1 MQRFIYFY
9 SQKEKA
15 FMKSFYYLPA
25 SLLALIVLFSA
36 CQKTANAPQVQSFS
50 QDDALNNT
58 TSTLIYKFSFETK
71 DHDTSFAGWT
81 GSLSHSFSKDVPPN
95 AGLWSLQLYPGWLPR
110 QNNAEHF
117 LKLDTGRYR
126 LRFSCYTKVQSN
138 SPDIGIGYIRLIK
151 QRISTTN
158 DSRKTL
164 AETSFSNHDWEINHV
179 TASTIIKPGDVI
191 IIQVSAGAS
200 ELVTWSTLFDKVKVE
215 KL

>member
-1 MQRFIYFY
+1 
-9 SQKEKA
+9 
-15 FMKSFYYLPA
+15 
-25 SLLALIVLFSA
+25 
-36 CQKTANAPQVQSFS
+36 VQSFS

-81 GSLSHSFSKDVPPN
+81 GTLSHSFSKDVPPN
-95 AGLWSLQLYPGWLPR
+95 SGLWSLQLYPGWLPR

-117 LKLDTGRYR
+117 LKLDTGKYR
-126 LRFSCYTKVQSN
+126 LRFSCYTKIQSN
-138 SPDIGIGYIRLIK
+138 STDIGIGYIRLIK

-215 KL
+215 RL

>member
-1 MQRFIYFY
+1 
-9 SQKEKA
+9 
-15 FMKSFYYLPA
+15 MKSFYYSPA

-36 CQKTANAPQVQSFS
+36 CQKTTNAPQVQSFS
-50 QDDALNNT
+50 QDDALNNI

-81 GSLSHSFSKDVPPN
+81 GTLSHGFSKDVPPN

-117 LKLDTGRYR
+117 LKLDTGKYR
-126 LRFSCYTKVQSN
+126 LRFSCYTKIQSN
-138 SPDIGIGYIRLIK
+138 STDIGIGYIRLIK

-179 TASTIIKPGDVI
+179 SASTIIKPGDVI

-200 ELVTWSTLFDKVKVE
+200 ELVTWATLFDKVKVE

>member
-1 MQRFIYFY
+1 
-9 SQKEKA
+9 
-15 FMKSFYYLPA
+15 MKSRYYLPA

-50 QDDALNNT
+50 QDDALSNT

-81 GSLSHSFSKDVPPN
+81 GTLSHSFSKDVPPN

-117 LKLDTGRYR
+117 LKLDTGKYR

-138 SPDIGIGYIRLIK
+138 SINSGIGYIRLIK
-151 QRISTTN
+151 QSISTTN

-164 AETSFSNHDWEINHV
+164 AEKSFSNHDWEINHV
-179 TASTIIKPGDVI
+179 TASTTIKPGDVI

>member
-1 MQRFIYFY
+1 
-9 SQKEKA
+9 
-15 FMKSFYYLPA
+15 MKSFYYLPA
-25 SLLALIVLFSA
+25 SLLAFIVFFSA

-50 QDDALNNT
+50 QDDALSNT

-81 GSLSHSFSKDVPPN
+81 GTLSHSFSKDVPPN
-95 AGLWSLQLYPGWLPR
+95 SGLWSLQLYPGWLPR

-117 LKLDTGRYR
+117 LKLDTGKYR
-126 LRFSCYTKVQSN
+126 LRFSCYTKIQSN
-138 SPDIGIGYIRLIK
+138 STDIGIGYIRLIK